1 MVGVA
6 EAIEWANVDHVTKV
20 ASGAKRSSV
29 RIVPSP
35 ATSAPLNSTNG
46 GCGSCGSGYRPSF
59 SMKGSSMDRRQF
71 LSSATAAAAIPLVSS
86 AVPAK
91 AFAAVQA
98 GSGAGDAALNAA
110 FDKIFTETMKD
121 NPGFAT
127 SLGLD
132 KGDLAYLRSTFDPKP
147 YDQARREDVAH
158 TQAALALL
166 RPIDPATLS
175 QPAALNREIVM
186 YGLEQNLIAY
196 PKFGISSVQNPY
208 DISQQDGIYFGIPD
222 FLNSTHPV
230 ETASDA
236 EAYLSRLSEFAKLLD
251 YETADQRA
259 QAARGYLAPAWSLDL
274 ALGQIAKLRNQA
286 AATNGLVTS
295 LADRAK
301 AKNIPGDWA
310 ARATKIVESE
320 VYPAI
325 DRQVATLNQLKP
337 TTRPGDGATRLP
349 NGEALYAAALAE
361 ATTTSMTPDEVHK
374 LGLDQV
380 AEYTG
385 KLDGLLKAAGY
396 TKGSVGERLAALN
409 ADPAQLYADSDEG
422 RAALLASLNANVKEM
437 MGRLPQAFATIP
449 NQPLEIRRVPI
460 EIQDGAPNGYYN
472 SASLDGSRPAIYWI
486 NLKSTHDWPKY
497 SLPSLTYHEG
507 VPGHHLQISLTQ
519 KSKDIPMLRK
529 ISFYNSYLEGW
540 ALYAEQL
547 SDEIGGYDGI
557 ERAGYLQ
564 SFLFRATRLVV
575 DTGLNSKG
583 WSREKAVDYMTATT
597 GFPRPRVQREVERY
611 CASIGQACSYKIGHL
626 AWLRAREK
634 AKAIL
639 GDKFDIKEFHEVLKD
654 GAMPLT
660 ILERRVETR
669 ARERLA

>member
-1 MVGVA
+1 
-6 EAIEWANVDHVTKV
+6 
-20 ASGAKRSSV
+20 
-29 RIVPSP
+29 
-35 ATSAPLNSTNG
+35 
-46 GCGSCGSGYRPSF
+46 
-59 SMKGSSMDRRQF
+59 MDRRQF
-71 LSSATAAAAIPLVSS
+71 LSSATAAAAIPLAAS
-86 AVPAK
+86 AFPAK

-110 FDKIFTETMKD
+110 FDKIFMETMKD

-175 QPAALNREIVM
+175 QPAALNREIVL
-186 YGLEQNLIAY
+186 YGLEQNLVAY

-230 ETASDA
+230 ENAADA

-251 YETADQRA
+251 YETQDQRA

-274 ALGQIAKLRNQA
+274 ALGQIGKLRNQP

-295 LADRAK
+295 LSERAK
-301 AKNIPGDWA
+301 AKNIAGDWA

-320 VYPAI
+320 VYPAL
-325 DRQVATLNQLKP
+325 DRQVAMLNQLKP

-361 ATTTSMTPDEVHK
+361 ATTTSMTPGEVHK
-374 LGLDQV
+374 LGLEQV
-380 AEYTG
+380 AEYTA
-385 KLDGLLKAAGY
+385 KLDALLKTAGF
-396 TKGSVGERLAALN
+396 TKGTVGERLAALN
-409 ADPAQLYADSDEG
+409 ADPAQLYADTDAG
-422 RAALLASLNANVKEM
+422 RAELLASLNANVKEM
-437 MGRLPQAFATIP
+437 MGLLPKAFATIP
-449 NQPLEIRRVPI
+449 DQPLEIRRVPV

-472 SASLDGSRPAIYWI
+472 TASLDGSRPAIYWI

-507 VPGHHLQISLTQ
+507 VPGHHLQLSLTQ
-519 KSKDIPMLRK
+519 KSADIPMLRK
-529 ISFYNSYLEGW
+529 ISFYNSYIEGW

-575 DTGLNSKG
+575 DTGLNAKG
-583 WSREKAVDYMTATT
+583 WSREKAVDYMVATT
-597 GFPRPRVQREVERY
+597 GFPRPRVQREIERY
-611 CASIGQACSYKIGHL
+611 CCSIGQACSYKIGHL

-639 GDKFDIKEFHEVLKD
+639 GDKFDIKQFHEVLKD

-660 ILERRVETR
+660 ILERRVEAR

>member
-1 MVGVA
+1 
-6 EAIEWANVDHVTKV
+6 
-20 ASGAKRSSV
+20 
-29 RIVPSP
+29 
-35 ATSAPLNSTNG
+35 
-46 GCGSCGSGYRPSF
+46 
-59 SMKGSSMDRRQF
+59 MDRRQF
-71 LSSATAAAAIPLVSS
+71 LSSATAAAAIPFATSVL
-86 AVPAK
+86 PAK
-91 AFAAVQA
+91 AFAAVQGA
-98 GSGAGDAALNAA
+98 SVAGDAALNAA
-110 FDKIFTETMKD
+110 FDKIFMETMKD

-132 KGDLAYLRSTFDPKP
+132 KGNLAYLRSTFDPKP
-147 YDQARREDVAH
+147 YDQSRREEVAH
-158 TQAALALL
+158 VKTAIAMLQ
-166 RPIDPATLS
+166 PIDPKTLS
-175 QPAALNREIVM
+175 QPAALNREIVL
-186 YGLEQNLIAY
+186 YGLEQRLVAY

-208 DISQQDGIYFGIPD
+208 DITQQDGVYFGIPD

-230 ETASDA
+230 ENAADA

-251 YETADQRA
+251 YETADQRE
-259 QAARGYLAPAWSLDL
+259 QASRGYLAPAWSLDL
-274 ALGQIAKLRNQA
+274 ALGQIAKLRNQPA
-286 AATNGLVTS
+286 STNGLVTS

-301 AKNIPGDWA
+301 AKNIAGDWA

-320 VYPAI
+320 VYRAI
-325 DRQVATLNQLKP
+325 DRQVAMLNQLKP
-337 TTRPGDGATRLP
+337 TTLPGDGATRLP
-349 NGEALYAAALAE
+349 NGQALYAAALAE
-361 ATTTSMTPDEVHK
+361 ATTTDMTPDDVHK

-385 KLDGLLKAAGY
+385 KLDTLLNAAGF
-396 TKGSVGERLAALN
+396 TKGTVGERLAALN
-409 ADPAQLYADSDEG
+409 ADPSQLYADTDAG
-422 RAALLASLNANVKEM
+422 REALLASLNANVKKM
-437 MGRLPQAFATIP
+437 MGLLPKAFATIP
-449 NQPLEIRRVPI
+449 NQPLEIRRVPV

-529 ISFYNSYLEGW
+529 ISFYNSYIEGW

-575 DTGLNSKG
+575 DTGLNAKG
-583 WSREKAVDYMTATT
+583 WSREKAVDYMVSTT
-597 GFPRPRVQREVERY
+597 GFPKPRVQREIERY
-611 CASIGQACSYKIGHL
+611 CCSIGQACSYKIGHL
-626 AWLRAREK
+626 AWLRARDR

-639 GDKFDIKEFHEVLKD
+639 GDKFDIKQFHEVLKD

-669 ARERLA
+669 ARERIA

>member
-1 MVGVA
+1 
-6 EAIEWANVDHVTKV
+6 
-20 ASGAKRSSV
+20 
-29 RIVPSP
+29 
-35 ATSAPLNSTNG
+35 
-46 GCGSCGSGYRPSF
+46 
-59 SMKGSSMDRRQF
+59 MDRRQF
-71 LSSATAAAAIPLVSS
+71 LSSATAAAAMPLAAS
-86 AVPAK
+86 AFPAK
-91 AFAAVQA
+91 AFAVVQA

-110 FDKIFTETMKD
+110 FDKIFMETMKD
-121 NPGFAT
+121 NPGFGT

-147 YDQARREDVAH
+147 YDQARREDVAR

-175 QPAALNREIVM
+175 QPAALNREIVL
-186 YGLEQNLIAY
+186 YGLEQNLVAY

-208 DISQQDGIYFGIPD
+208 DISQQDGVYFGIPD

-230 ETASDA
+230 ENAADA

-251 YETADQRA
+251 YETQDQRA

-274 ALGQIAKLRNQA
+274 ALGQIGKLRNQPA
-286 AATNGLVTS
+286 ASNGLVTS

-301 AKNIPGDWA
+301 AKNVAGDWA

-320 VYPAI
+320 VYPAL
-325 DRQVATLNQLKP
+325 DRQVAMLNQLKP

-361 ATTTSMTPDEVHK
+361 ATTTSMTPEEVHK
-374 LGLDQV
+374 LGLEQV
-380 AEYTG
+380 AEYTA
-385 KLDGLLKAAGY
+385 KLDALLKTAGF
-396 TKGSVGERLAALN
+396 TKGTVGERLAALN
-409 ADPAQLYADSDEG
+409 ADPAQLYADTDAG
-422 RAALLASLNANVKEM
+422 RAELLASLNANVKEM
-437 MGRLPQAFATIP
+437 MGLLPKAFATIP
-449 NQPLEIRRVPI
+449 DQPLEIRRVPV

-472 SASLDGSRPAIYWI
+472 TASLDGSRPAIYWI

-507 VPGHHLQISLTQ
+507 VPGHHLQLSLTQ
-519 KSKDIPMLRK
+519 KSADIPMLRK
-529 ISFYNSYLEGW
+529 ISFYNSYIEGW

-557 ERAGYLQ
+557 ERAGYFQ

-575 DTGLNSKG
+575 DTGLNAKG
-583 WSREKAVDYMTATT
+583 WSREKAVDYMVATT
-597 GFPRPRVQREVERY
+597 GFPRPRVQREIERY
-611 CASIGQACSYKIGHL
+611 CCSIGQACSYKIGHL

-634 AKAIL
+634 AKAML
-639 GDKFDIKEFHEVLKD
+639 GNKFDLKQFHEVLKD

-660 ILERRVETR
+660 ILERRVEAR

>member
-1 MVGVA
+1 
-6 EAIEWANVDHVTKV
+6 
-20 ASGAKRSSV
+20 
-29 RIVPSP
+29 
-35 ATSAPLNSTNG
+35 
-46 GCGSCGSGYRPSF
+46 
-59 SMKGSSMDRRQF
+59 MDRRQF
-71 LSSATAAAAIPLVSS
+71 LSSATATAAIPLATSVF
-86 AVPAK
+86 PAR

-98 GSGAGDAALNAA
+98 GAGAGDAALNAA
-110 FDKIFTETMKD
+110 FDKIFMETMKD

-147 YDQARREDVAH
+147 YDQSRREDVAH
-158 TQAALALL
+158 TQAALAML

-186 YGLEQNLIAY
+186 YGLEQRLVAY

-208 DISQQDGIYFGIPD
+208 DISQQDGVYFGIPD

-230 ETASDA
+230 ENAADA

-251 YETADQRA
+251 YETADQRE

-274 ALGQIAKLRNQA
+274 ALGQIGKLRNQP

-295 LADRAK
+295 LAGRAK
-301 AKNIPGDWA
+301 AKTIPGDWA

-320 VYPAI
+320 VYPAL
-325 DRQVATLNQLKP
+325 DRQVAMLNQLKP

-374 LGLDQV
+374 LGLEQV

-385 KLDGLLKAAGY
+385 KLDALLKVAGF
-396 TKGSVGERLAALN
+396 TKGTVGERLAALN
-409 ADPAQLYADSDEG
+409 ADPAQLYADSDAG
-422 RAALLASLNANVKEM
+422 REALLASLNANVKEM
-437 MGRLPQAFATIP
+437 MGLLPKAFATIP
-449 NQPLEIRRVPI
+449 TQPLELRRVPI

-529 ISFYNSYLEGW
+529 ISFYNSYIEGW

-597 GFPRPRVQREVERY
+597 GFPKPRVQREVERY

-639 GDKFDIKEFHEVLKD
+639 GSRFDIKQFHEVLKD

-660 ILERRVETR
+660 ILERRVEAR

>member
-1 MVGVA
+1 
-6 EAIEWANVDHVTKV
+6 
-20 ASGAKRSSV
+20 
-29 RIVPSP
+29 
-35 ATSAPLNSTNG
+35 
-46 GCGSCGSGYRPSF
+46 
-59 SMKGSSMDRRQF
+59 MDRRQF
-71 LSSATAAAAIPLVSS
+71 LSSATAAAAIPLAAS
-86 AVPAK
+86 AFPAK

-110 FDKIFTETMKD
+110 FDKIFMETMKD

-175 QPAALNREIVM
+175 QPAALNREIVL
-186 YGLEQNLIAY
+186 YGLEQNLVAY

-230 ETASDA
+230 ENAADA

-251 YETADQRA
+251 YETQDQRA

-274 ALGQIAKLRNQA
+274 ALGQIGKLRNQPA
-286 AATNGLVTS
+286 ASNGLVTS

-301 AKNIPGDWA
+301 AKNIAGDWA

-320 VYPAI
+320 VYPAL
-325 DRQVATLNQLKP
+325 DRQVAMLNQLKP

-349 NGEALYAAALAE
+349 DGEALYAAALAE
-361 ATTTSMTPDEVHK
+361 ATTTSMTPGEVHK
-374 LGLDQV
+374 LGLEQV
-380 AEYTG
+380 AEYTA
-385 KLDGLLKAAGY
+385 KLDALLKTAGF
-396 TKGSVGERLAALN
+396 TKGTVGERLAALN
-409 ADPAQLYADSDEG
+409 ADPAQLYADTDAG
-422 RAALLASLNANVKEM
+422 RAELLASLNANVKEM
-437 MGRLPQAFATIP
+437 MGLLPKAFATIP
-449 NQPLEIRRVPI
+449 DQPLEIRRVPV

-472 SASLDGSRPAIYWI
+472 TASLDGSRPAIYWI

-507 VPGHHLQISLTQ
+507 VPGHHLQLSLTQ
-519 KSKDIPMLRK
+519 KSADIPMLRK
-529 ISFYNSYLEGW
+529 ISFYNSYIEGW

-575 DTGLNSKG
+575 DTGLNAKG
-583 WSREKAVDYMTATT
+583 WSREKAVDYMVATT
-597 GFPRPRVQREVERY
+597 GFPRPRVQREIERY
-611 CASIGQACSYKIGHL
+611 CCSIGQACSYKIGHL

-639 GDKFDIKEFHEVLKD
+639 GDKFDIKQFHEVLKD

-660 ILERRVETR
+660 ILERRVEAR

>member
-1 MVGVA
+1 
-6 EAIEWANVDHVTKV
+6 
-20 ASGAKRSSV
+20 
-29 RIVPSP
+29 
-35 ATSAPLNSTNG
+35 
-46 GCGSCGSGYRPSF
+46 
-59 SMKGSSMDRRQF
+59 MDRRLF
-71 LSSATAAAAIPLVSS
+71 LSASAAAVTLPLLSK
-86 AVPAK
+86 PGK
-91 AFAAVQA
+91 ALAFVQGGG
-98 GSGAGDAALNAA
+98 GSGDAALNAA
-110 FDKIFTETMKD
+110 FDKIFQQTLKD
-121 NPGFAT
+121 SPGFAT

-147 YDQARREDVAH
+147 FDQARRESYEKDKAS
-158 TQAALALL
+158 LAML
-166 RPIDPATLS
+166 RAIPEASLS
-175 QPAALNREIVM
+175 APAALNREIVI
-186 YGLEQNLIAY
+186 YGLEQNLVAY
-196 PKFGISSVQNPY
+196 PKFGLGSVQNPY

-230 ETASDA
+230 ETKADA

-274 ALGQIAKLRNQA
+274 ALGQIGKLRNQPA
-286 AATNGLVTS
+286 ASNGLVTS
-295 LADRAK
+295 LSGRAK
-301 AKNIPGDWA
+301 EKGIAGDWA

-320 VYPAI
+320 VYPAL
-325 DRQVATLNQLKP
+325 DRQIAMLQQLKP
-337 TTRPGDGATRLP
+337 TTLPGDGATRLP

-361 ATTTSMTPDEVHK
+361 ATTTTMTPEEVHR
-374 LGLDQV
+374 LGLAQV

-385 KLDGLLKAAGY
+385 QLDGLLKQAGF
-396 TKGSVGERLAALN
+396 TKGTVGERLSALN
-409 ADPAQLYADSDEG
+409 ASPAQLYPDNDAG

-437 MGRLPQAFATIP
+437 MGLLPKAFLTLP

-507 VPGHHLQISLTQ
+507 VPGHHLQISLAQT
-519 KSKDIPMLRK
+519 SKDIPMLRK

-547 SDEIGGYDGI
+547 SDEIGGYDGL
-557 ERAGYLQ
+557 EKAGYLQ

-575 DTGLNSKG
+575 DTGLNAKG

-611 CASIGQACSYKIGHL
+611 CCSIGQACSYKIGHL

-634 AKAIL
+634 AKSIL
-639 GDKFDIKEFHEVLKD
+639 GDKFDIRQFHEVLKD

-660 ILERRVETR
+660 ILERRVEVR
-669 ARERLA
+669 AKQQLGQA

>member
-1 MVGVA
+1 
-6 EAIEWANVDHVTKV
+6 
-20 ASGAKRSSV
+20 
-29 RIVPSP
+29 
-35 ATSAPLNSTNG
+35 
-46 GCGSCGSGYRPSF
+46 
-59 SMKGSSMDRRQF
+59 MDRRQF

-175 QPAALNREIVM
+175 QPAALNREIVV